1 MLPTITWG
9 GQEFY
14 DISGVVTSDAQMGG
28 IRPTTDGI
36 AGHHSV
42 SQTEFPDR
50 NMNGT
55 SLDEIVQHL
64 KNIDAFHVQQGYGGF
79 GYNGAIA
86 RDGTVLTV
94 GKAAGKRAHVAH
106 ENWHLAG
113 FVWLG
118 NFETNQVP
126 VGITLGMGRILAAM
140 EKEYGVVH
148 FQGHNEWVQPQNRPQ
163 WSTACC
169 GRFGRQAIPQMFLV
183 KEAIN
188 ANLSKVLDGEVRRKI
203 AEALREN
210 ADKGDVEALAN
221 QIKYITGG
229 RLC

>member
-1 MLPTITWG
+1 MLPKITWG

-14 DISGVVTSDAQMGG
+14 DISGVVTSDDKMGG
-28 IRPTTDGI
+28 TRPTTDGV

-42 SQTEFPDR
+42 GQTEFPDR

-55 SLDEIVQHL
+55 SLDEIVEHL
-64 KNIDAFHVQQGYGGF
+64 KSIDRFHVNQGYGGF

-86 RDGTVLTV
+86 RDGTVLIV
-94 GKAAGKRAHVAH
+94 GKAAGKRAHVAF

-118 NFETNQVP
+118 DFENNQVP
-126 VGITLGMGRILAAM
+126 LGITMGMGRILAAV
-140 EKEYGVVH
+140 EKEYGVVE
-148 FQGHNEWVQPQNRPQ
+148 FRGHNEWVAPQNKAK
-163 WSTACC
+163 WSTTCC
-169 GRFGRQAIPQMFLV
+169 GRFGRQNIPQMFLV

-188 ANLSKVLDGEVRRKI
+188 AKNNQALDLEVRRKI
-203 AEALREN
+203 AQALREN
-210 ADKGDVEALAN
+210 ADKGDLEALAG
-221 QIKYITGG
+221 QIKFITGG